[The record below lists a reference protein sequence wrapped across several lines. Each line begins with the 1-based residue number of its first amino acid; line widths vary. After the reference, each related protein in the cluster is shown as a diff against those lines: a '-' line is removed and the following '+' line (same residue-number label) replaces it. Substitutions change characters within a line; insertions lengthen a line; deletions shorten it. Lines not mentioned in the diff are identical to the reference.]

1 MNFEEVIILIRGN
14 ILLQELI
21 IDNVNSVIS
30 LIIVNLPNIILLKG
44 GTDGIQRDREKN
56 KSL

>member
-1 MNFEEVIILIRGN
+1 MNFNLRKILTEGN
-14 ILLQELI
+14 ILLQKLF

>member
-1 MNFEEVIILIRGN
+1 MNFNLRKILTEGN
-14 ILLQELI
+14 ILLQKLF
-21 IDNVNSVIS
+21 IDNANSVIS